1 MRKIKK
7 KLQNLFK
14 SFFYKIYTIIYG
26 NIVGKINYDEDDRI
40 QIDIVEKNKSLKYK
54 IYKIKNA
61 RLYTDTIHDAAVIL
75 NNSIVD
81 GPSYQLRKFGPPG
94 HETVNNA
101 PIEENIV
108 FNKGTPR
115 IKKKIKGKVLSLLT
129 GGAGND
135 NYWHWIFDVLPRI
148 ALCEKI
154 LNLNELDFFLLP
166 SLEKKFQRETLELLN
181 IPKSKC
187 ISSKFFRHIS
197 SNEMIV
203 TEHPYLITNDGSN
216 DIQNIPIWIF
226 EWLKK
231 KYIKSDLIQNTSLP
245 KKIYIDRS
253 DSSSNTRNLRLIINE
268 SEVKSFLIDNGLK
281 SIALGN
287 LHFKEQVELFNNAE
301 FIIGLHGGGF
311 SNLSFCKKNTK
322 VLELKNTTDEKV
334 IENLALNNDLI
345 YKSIKSEAVKFK
357 FAQFGH
363 INVSINSL
371 KKEIDNFG

>member
-1 MRKIKK
+1 
-7 KLQNLFK
+7 
-14 SFFYKIYTIIYG
+14 
-26 NIVGKINYDEDDRI
+26 
-40 QIDIVEKNKSLKYK
+40 
-54 IYKIKNA
+54 
-61 RLYTDTIHDAAVIL
+61 
-75 NNSIVD
+75 
-81 GPSYQLRKFGPPG
+81 
-94 HETVNNA
+94 
-101 PIEENIV
+101 
-108 FNKGTPR
+108 
-115 IKKKIKGKVLSLLT
+115 
-129 GGAGND
+129 
-135 NYWHWIFDVLPRI
+135 
-148 ALCEKI
+148 
-154 LNLNELDFFLLP
+154 
-166 SLEKKFQRETLELLN
+166 
-181 IPKSKC
+181 
-187 ISSKFFRHIS
+187 
-197 SNEMIV
+197 MIV

-268 SEVKSFLIDNGLK
+268 SEVKSFLIDNGFK